1 MRRRR
6 PRARRP
12 ADGRALGLPFPHAGQ
27 HCRSSDGGA
36 RCAPGRVSLER
47 VYAVTSLAVHQA
59 TAAEL
64 AERVRG
70 HWAIENRE
78 HHVRDVTFG
87 EDASRVRT
95 GNAPRAMASLRNLA
109 IGALRLAGRDN
120 IAEGLRHHGRD
131 MARPLATLGLT

>member
-1 MRRRR
+1 M
-6 PRARRP
+6 
-12 ADGRALGLPFPHAGQ
+12 
-27 HCRSSDGGA
+27 SI
-36 RCAPGRVSLER
+36 ER
-47 VYAVTSLAVHQA
+47 VYAITSLTAHQA
-59 TAAEL
+59 NAADL

-95 GNAPRAMASLRNLA
+95 GSAPRAMASLRNLA
-109 IGALRLAGRDN
+109 IGALRLSGWDN

-131 MARPLATLGLT
+131 MPRPLAALGLT